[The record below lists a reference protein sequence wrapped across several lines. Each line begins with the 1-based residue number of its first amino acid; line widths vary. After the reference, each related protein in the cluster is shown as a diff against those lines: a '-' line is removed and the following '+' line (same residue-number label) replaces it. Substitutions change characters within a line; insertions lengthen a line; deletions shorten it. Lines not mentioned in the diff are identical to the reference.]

1 MVANLQSSDASP
13 WAATLFALIPFRQQ
27 LFGFVH
33 ACECLCARERWR
45 VYTMNMRILY
55 AINCTKHR
63 IWHLEME
70 MEQQAEWER
79 SVCRIFR
86 IKTLIGH
93 GHVHSKMVTAHSHI
107 EWNFQYNLENYLIEC
122 SESLSAP
129 DRLGTPSHTWI
140 EFWKYAN
147 ATGSSIHS

>member
-1 MVANLQSSDASP
+1 MLAHELPLFLLSSHFANNFLDLYMHVRAS
-13 WAATLFALIPFRQQ
+13 
-27 LFGFVH
+27 
-33 ACECLCARERWR
+33 ERWA
-45 VYTMNMRILY
+45 YTMNMRILY

-129 DRLGTPSHTWI
+129 DRLGTPSHT
-140 EFWKYAN
+140 
-147 ATGSSIHS
+147 